1 MYSKQDLE
9 NSFQLLLERAKWK
22 RRVPLALS
30 NHDAFTNPAL
40 VSQLPIG
47 SDGMKTT
54 TFLKN
59 PELHYREMLRKLK
72 NHAEDPAK
80 PYHFRPVR
88 EDKKFSKSGKGR
100 LIYCYSLVDQ
110 IVLKTVQQ
118 ELKKGWGK
126 TYSVQQH
133 PMDTAI
139 LISQEIEK
147 TGPGTQ
153 ILKVDITKFFPS
165 INREILFADLAKETG
180 IRPEVRS
187 LIIAANSLTNTTGV
201 VTGGSLSTF
210 LSEFYLRNLK
220 SAFPTKIGFHRFAD
234 DMCLVIPKDFD
245 PLTIKQKLIDEL
257 AQLSLSLS
265 AEKSKIIDPFSE
277 EFEFLGINFI
287 SGRPVITEDEV
298 EHWKAKVKQD
308 VFSEKGKL
316 RTYKMLNPE
325 LQNLPSGKDIQ
336 NTVWSQHLTGKRSR
350 FQIKY
355 AKYVRY
361 FGPLNTSN

>member
-30 NHDAFTNPAL
+30 NQDAFTNPAL

-59 PELHYREMLRKLK
+59 PDLHYREMLRKLQ
-72 NHAEDPAK
+72 NHAANPEK

-88 EDKKFSKSGKGR
+88 EDKKFSKSGKAR
-100 LIYCYSLVDQ
+100 TIYCYSLVDQ

-118 ELKKGWGK
+118 ELKNGWGK
-126 TYSVQQH
+126 VYSSTPH

-147 TGPGTQ
+147 AGEGAQ

-165 INREILFADLAKETG
+165 INRDILFADLAKETG
-180 IRPEVRS
+180 IRPEVRR
-187 LIIAANSLTNTTGV
+187 LIIAANTLKNTTGV
-201 VTGGSLSTF
+201 VTGGSLSTI

-220 SAFPTKIGFHRFAD
+220 SVFQAEIGFHRFAD
-234 DMCLVIPKDFD
+234 DMCLVIPASHNPDQV
-245 PLTIKQKLIDEL
+245 KQQLIDEL
-257 AQLSLSLS
+257 AKLSLSLS
-265 AEKSKIIDPFSE
+265 AEKSKIIDPFAE
-277 EFEFLGINFI
+277 DFEFLGIQFV
-287 SGRPVITEDEV
+287 SGRPFISEDEV

-308 VFSEKGKL
+308 VYSEKGKL
-316 RTYKMLNPE
+316 RIFKMLNPE
-325 LQNLPSGKDIQ
+325 LENLPSEKDIQ
-336 NTVWSQHLTGKRSR
+336 NTVWSQHLTGKRTR
-350 FQIKY
+350 FQIKH
-355 AKYVRY
+355 AKYLRY
-361 FGPLNTSN
+361 IGPNKSN

>member
-9 NSFQLLLERAKWK
+9 NSFHLLLERAKWK

-30 NHDAFTNPAL
+30 NQDAFTNPAL

-72 NHAEDPAK
+72 NHAEDPTK

-88 EDKKFSKSGKGR
+88 EDKKFSKSGKSR
-100 LIYCYSLVDQ
+100 LVYCYSLVDQ

-118 ELKKGWGK
+118 ELKQGWGK
-126 TYSVQQH
+126 AYSVQRH

-139 LISQEIEK
+139 LITQEIEK
-147 TGPGTQ
+147 AGPGTQ
-153 ILKVDITKFFPS
+153 ILKVDITKFFPT
-165 INREILFADLAKETG
+165 INREILFADLAKETE
-180 IRPEVRS
+180 IRQEVRS
-187 LIIAANSLTNTTGV
+187 LIIAANSLANTTGV

-220 SAFPTKIGFHRFAD
+220 SAFPTEIGFHRFAD
-234 DMCLVIPKDFD
+234 DMCLVIPKSFD
-245 PLTIKQKLIDEL
+245 LHVIMQKLIDEL
-257 AQLSLSLS
+257 ALLSLSLS
-265 AEKSKIIDPFSE
+265 AEKSKIINPFTE

-287 SGRPVITEDEV
+287 FGRPVITEDEV
-298 EHWKAKVKQD
+298 EHWKAKVQQD
-308 VFSEKGKL
+308 VYSEKGKL

-350 FQIKY
+350 FHIKY
-355 AKYVRY
+355 SKYLRY
-361 FGPLNTSN
+361 FG